1 MDPGF
6 RRGDV
11 STFSVCPRRS
21 LKKGTIHDHE
31 KTDLHDFRSFLSA
44 VSPGVLLLLLS
55 SSSRQTMSWI
65 RNSGKL
71 DPDEKTRWYDIAQLN
86 LEGRGWTQTEAFYD
100 RLPAKAK
107 GVVRDPVWKLSHD
120 SAGMCVR
127 FITDATSIQARWT
140 VRSEN
145 LALVHMPATA
155 VSGLDLYVKT
165 ENGRWRW
172 LSVGRPTKYPA
183 NSGELVKDLP
193 AGKRE
198 YLLYLPL
205 YNGVRSVELGLP
217 KDSTLA
223 KAGPWSSGIS
233 QAHRFLRHLH
243 HAGRVR
249 LTARHGSYRDSRP
262 AAQLPQ

>member
-1 MDPGF
+1 MRKPTCWTSVRFCLRLLPGF
-6 RRGDV
+6 
-11 STFSVCPRRS
+11 F
-21 LKKGTIHDHE
+21 
-31 KTDLHDFRSFLSA
+31 
-44 VSPGVLLLLLS
+44 LLLLS
-55 SSSRQTMSWI
+55 SPCIADEALDQKL
-65 RNSGKL
+65 GKL
-71 DPDEKTRWYDIAQLN
+71 DPDEKTRWYDIAQLD

-100 RLPAKAK
+100 RLPSKAK

-127 FITDATSIQARWT
+127 FVTDATSIQARWNL
-140 VRSEN
+140 RRED
-145 LALVHMPATA
+145 LALPHMPATA

-198 YLLYLPL
+198 YILYLPL

-233 QAHRFLRHLH
+233 KPI
-243 HAGRVR
+243 V
-249 LTARHGSYRDSRP
+249 
-262 AAQLPQ
+262 